1 MTSPMIRAIRQA
13 HPDWTIHAITAMRAT
28 SAYAEALSELD
39 HIEHEDFLDYPVH
52 VKATKLLRLR
62 RRVYDYTILP
72 YPSGRWQYHAGSVVM
87 ATGRL
92 ISHSYTSWHRF
103 VPGYAYITPV
113 EPIHVVDLNIRLLAG
128 LGIST
133 DVDRAYSMP
142 TRWKLPP
149 ISGRKR
155 IGFHLVS
162 LDSRINKG
170 NEHKSPPLATYAEV
184 ARRLHGDGFEIAAIG
199 TEKERFV
206 AEQFASLCGFPVDYI
221 TGTLEETAAQL
232 RDCALV
238 IAAESGIAHLTAA
251 VQVPLVSV
259 FAMTDPQR
267 FAPIGD
273 VKVLRPSICPPCYEP
288 SDPRFTCK
296 LNIDFACIRKDLTA
310 EHMLSAVRERLAPVQ
325 ITSRTASLT

>member
-28 SAYAEALSELD
+28 NAYAEAIPELD
-39 HIEHEDFLDYPVH
+39 RVDHEDFLDFPTH

-62 RRVYDYTILP
+62 RRDYEYTILP
-72 YPSGRWQYHAGSVVM
+72 YPSGRWQYHAGSLVM

-92 ISHSYTSWHRF
+92 ISHSYAPWHRY
-103 VPGYAYITPV
+103 VPGYAYTTPIA
-113 EPIHVVDLNIRLLAG
+113 PIHVVDLNNRLLRG
-128 LGIST
+128 LNISD
-133 DVDRAYSMP
+133 DVDRSYVYPSK
-142 TRWKLPP
+142 WNLPP

-170 NEHKSPPLATYAEV
+170 NEFKSPPLATYAEV
-184 ARRLHGDGFEIAAIG
+184 ARSLRADGYEIAAIG

-206 AEQFASLCGFPVDYI
+206 ADEFATLCGFPVDYI
-221 TGTLEETAAQL
+221 TGTLQETAEQL

-259 FAMTDPQR
+259 FAMTDPAR

-273 VKVLRPSICPPCYEP
+273 VTVLRPSACPPCYEP

-296 LNIDFACIRKDLTA
+296 LNIDFACVRKDLTA
-310 EHMLSAVRERLAPVQ
+310 GHMVRAVHARLTP
-325 ITSRTASLT
+325 IRSLA

>member
-28 SAYAEALSELD
+28 NAYAEALPDLD
-39 HIEHEDFLDYPVH
+39 RVDHEDFLDLPTH
-52 VKATKLLRLR
+52 VKAAKLLRLR
-62 RRVYDYTILP
+62 RRDYEYTILP
-72 YPSGRWQYHAGSVVM
+72 YPSGRWQYHAGSIVM

-103 VPGYAYITPV
+103 VPGYAYTTPV
-113 EPIHVVDLNIRLLAG
+113 DPIHVVDLNNRLLRG
-128 LGIST
+128 LGISD
-133 DVDRAYSMP
+133 DVDRTYSFP
-142 TRWKLPP
+142 SNGILPP

-184 ARRLHGDGFEIAAIG
+184 ARRLHDEGYDIAAIG
-199 TEKERFV
+199 TDKERFV
-206 AEQFASLCGFPVDYI
+206 ADQFAALCGFPVEYI
-221 TGTLEETAAQL
+221 TGSLEETATQL

-238 IAAESGIAHLTAA
+238 ISARVGHRASDRRRA
-251 VQVPLVSV
+251 VPLVSV

-273 VKVLRPSICPPCYEP
+273 VTVLRPSICPPCYEP

-310 EHMLSAVRERLAPVQ
+310 GTHASRGAGAPRPR
-325 ITSRTASLT
+325 SNAGSS